1 MDKRKAQSS
10 AGLCN
15 TKLLKTCCFTNPEA
29 RIALASETY
38 DSRVNKKSLKTGSD

>member
-1 MDKRKAQSS
+1 MDKKGQCSV
-10 AGLCN
+10 GLCK